1 MNSIAISCAGAT
13 SVNRAPSQQG
23 ADECTTSEG
32 YRHT

>member
-1 MNSIAISCAGAT
+1 MNSSAVSCAGAT
-13 SVNRAPSQQG
+13 SVNRTLSQQG